1 MPLNFEV
8 LAYED
13 TSLGILCLRRRLTL
27 KEPQQWVTEITLNH
41 EFLMSSLHTDSER
54 SLATLAL
61 QRLTGKNLRVMV
73 GGLGL
78 GYTCAAVI
86 DDPRVAQVQVIE
98 FLTQVIDWLQA
109 GLVPLSPQLADETR
123 LSIVRGD
130 VYQTLLADPSTEEP
144 VAELWDAI
152 LIDVDHSP
160 DDPLASVNQDFY
172 SEFGLK
178 QAVRHLNNNG
188 VLALWSYA
196 GNHQL
201 EEAMRRV
208 FRLFDIVPITYEN
221 QHVDQSFTDWLFIGQ
236 R

>member
-61 QRLTGKNLRVMV
+61 QRLTGKNLRIMV

-86 DDPRVAQVQVIE
+86 DDPRVAQVHVIE

-160 DDPLASVNQDFY
+160 DDPLASLSHGFY
-172 SEFGLK
+172 SEVGLR
-178 QAVRHLNNNG
+178 QATRHLSTQG

-196 GNHQL
+196 GNQEL
-201 EEAMRRV
+201 EDAMRRV

-221 QHVDQSFTDWLFIGQ
+221 QHVGESFTDWLFIGQ